1 MSLDSGSPY
10 PSKHQRE
17 WAAAQVHVMDKE
29 GIIDEMRKEKAAAR
43 RDSHSPKPQAA
54 MPKYGLKKPN
64 DEKKQNTVIKR
75 PVRRGDGAGF

>member
-1 MSLDSGSPY
+1 
-10 PSKHQRE
+10 
-17 WAAAQVHVMDKE
+17 
-29 GIIDEMRKEKAAAR
+29 MRKEKAAAR
-43 RDSHSPKPQAA
+43 RDSQSPKPQAA

>member
-1 MSLDSGSPY
+1 MALDIGLDSNDADA
-10 PSKHQRE
+10 KMRKFEEFKARQRLR
-17 WAAAQVHVMDKE
+17 
-29 GIIDEMRKEKAAAR
+29 DEMRKEKAAAR